1 MLWVLEVVGV
11 GVGACLGRG
20 GVYAPLSF
28 FGYITTLIRLYFRAV
43 ATA

>member
-1 MLWVLEVVGV
+1 M

-20 GVYAPLSF
+20 GVYAPLSSL
-28 FGYITTLIRLYFRAV
+28 GYITALIRLYFGAA